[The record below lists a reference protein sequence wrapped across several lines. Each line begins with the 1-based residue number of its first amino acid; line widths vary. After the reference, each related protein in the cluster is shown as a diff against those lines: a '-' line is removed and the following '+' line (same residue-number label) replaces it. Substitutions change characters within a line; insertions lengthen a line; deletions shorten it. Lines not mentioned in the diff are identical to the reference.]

1 MPADGL
7 VHLAQLLLNGLAL
20 GAAYALV
27 ALGFVLVLNATGAVN
42 FAQGDM
48 VMLGGYAAVALARVL
63 PVSGWLLLPLV
74 MLAMAAFG
82 LLFSAL
88 AWRPFRR
95 RPPIVGLLAT
105 VALGLTLQEA
115 MNALEG
121 AAPQAGPSLMG
132 SGEFRLGPL
141 GLSRASVGIVAA
153 CTVLGLIQAWLLGH
167 TQFGRRLRA
176 SAQDPATARALGLPV
191 DRLIAASFALAAALA
206 GAAGLLLSGPYFV
219 TPTSGN
225 DLILRAYI
233 AVTIGGWGSLKGA
246 VVGALLIALFESVV
260 AGYASSVVATATL
273 YGGVLLVLAVRPAG
287 LFPAPLGRRA

>member
-1 MPADGL
+1 MVSDLLG
-7 VHLAQLLLNGLAL
+7 LAQLLLNGLAL

-27 ALGFVLVLNATGAVN
+27 ALGFVLVLNATGAIN

-48 VMLGGYAAVALARVL
+48 VMLGGYIAIALGRVFDL
-63 PVSGWLLLPLV
+63 SGLALLPLV
-74 MLAMAAFG
+74 MLAMAGFG

-95 RPPIVGLLAT
+95 RAPISGLLAT

-121 AAPQAGPSLMG
+121 AAPQAGPALIG
-132 SGEFRLGPL
+132 TGEIRFGPL
-141 GLSRASVGIVAA
+141 GLSRASLGILAA
-153 CTVLGLIQAWLLGH
+153 CLILGLAQAWLLGR

-176 SAQDPATARALGLPV
+176 SAQDPVTARALGVPV
-191 DRLIAASFALAAALA
+191 DRLIATSFALAAALA
-206 GAAGLLLSGPYFV
+206 GAVGLLLSGPYFV

-233 AVTIGGWGSLKGA
+233 AATIGGWGSLKGA
-246 VVGALLIALFESVV
+246 VAGALLIALFESVV
-260 AGYASSVVATATL
+260 AGYASSVVATAAL
-273 YGGVLLVLAVRPAG
+273 YGAVLLLLAVRPAG
-287 LFPAPLGRRA
+287 LFPEPLGRRA